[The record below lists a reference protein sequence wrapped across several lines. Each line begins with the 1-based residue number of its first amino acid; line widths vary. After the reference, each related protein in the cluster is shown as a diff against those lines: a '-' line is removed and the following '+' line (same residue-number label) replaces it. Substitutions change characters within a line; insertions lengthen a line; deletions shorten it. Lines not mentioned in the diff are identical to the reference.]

1 LNRGHTDRAHEE
13 IDNAFADYSKAIDL
27 NPRYANALLNRGIA
41 YQSKGDHDR
50 AITDYTSQPTAR
62 RRFH

>member
-1 LNRGHTDRAHEE
+1 LNRGLAYRAKEE
-13 IDNAFADYSKAIDL
+13 IDNAIADYSKAIDL

-50 AITDYTSQPTAR
+50 AIRDYTSQPTAR